1 MEFETASAFAYHS
14 ILGAVIYIY
23 IYIYIYIVARIDIAF
38 TVTLLACFLDH
49 PSKIRFDSLRRLA

>member
-14 ILGAVIYIY
+14 ILGAVIY

>member
-1 MEFETASAFAYHS
+1 LEFETASAFAYHS

-23 IYIYIYIVARIDIAF
+23 IYIYIVARIDIVF